1 MTSENL
7 YSARRNVEMPRGRG
21 TPKWLTEYWIYH
33 EDGDHIEVMP
43 FHGPEWRKVHKI
55 IMEFEPTGESPTLGY
70 PMQRPFKFIFDEN
83 GYRDPYYMS
92 YEIIDGKIKWF
103 AD

>member
-1 MTSENL
+1 M
-7 YSARRNVEMPRGRG
+7 ARG
-21 TPKWLTEYWIYH
+21 TPKWQTEYWIYH

-55 IMEFEPTGESPTLGY
+55 IMEYEATGESPTLGY
-70 PMQRPFKFIFDEN
+70 PMQRPFKFVSDDN

-92 YEIIDGKIKWF
+92 YEIIDGKIVWSEDF
-103 AD
+103 